1 MDEKQLTVSLRY
13 YGISPWEIEV
23 IYNIFNE
30 KFEVIQEVTERDE
43 YLQHLGFR
51 TDSEEFVSALT
62 ITIPLPFS
70 EEFFKWFE
78 LRAWD
83 KVKHII
89 KEMKRRRGN
98 RKAIRVEIIFKNEEW
113 NCYREGRQNDG
124 GPILSSNDERLPDY
138 PHIKF
143 VIDSSENHIFN
154 SAIEKI
160 DFVVVLLPYHLNHSK
175 MKKWCKKPMIVRYDY
190 DVHSSKWYVGHVL
203 SFDGGMTFS
212 IDDLR
217 N

>member
-1 MDEKQLTVSLRY
+1 MEDKPQIVSLRY

-23 IYNIFNE
+23 IYNIFNK
-30 KFEVIQEVTERDE
+30 KFEVIENVTERHE
-43 YLQHLGFR
+43 YLQHLGSKSLQM
-51 TDSEEFVSALT
+51 DCEECVSALT

-78 LRAWD
+78 FREWD

-98 RKAIRVEIIFKNEEW
+98 RKAIMVQILFGGW
-113 NCYREGRQNDG
+113 VDG
-124 GPILSSNDERLPDY
+124 QMSIPDY
-138 PHIKF
+138 PNVQF
-143 VIDSSENHIFN
+143 VINSNESHDFN

-160 DFVVVLLPYHLNHSK
+160 DFMVELLPYHLNHRRVK
-175 MKKWCKKPMIVRYDY
+175 EIGRTTQVTYRYATD
-190 DVHSSKWYVGHVL
+190 SGKWYVSYVWTRE
-203 SFDGGMTFS
+203 GGGVFHP
-212 IDDLR
+212 DELKD